1 MIDAFVITG
10 SILQARRSPK
20 NAASTDN
27 QIVADRVKS
36 VFRGLKIRLTSTR
49 RALPVHQRESPP
61 CFTYGIKSR
70 LSVKARNPN
79 PSSNSEDKVR
89 ISFGPSGENRTHGLL
104 NPIQA
109 RYQNC
114 ATPGYGLRA
123 LRLTAPLLYRTDP
136 VLSRVFLPV
145 QRAVRRTTP
154 SARSTVKE
162 TSSP

>member
-1 MIDAFVITG
+1 MRQPWIIK
-10 SILQARRSPK
+10 L
-20 NAASTDN
+20 
-27 QIVADRVKS
+27 VADRLKS
-36 VFRGLKIRLTSTR
+36 VSRALKIRLTSTR

-61 CFTYGIKSR
+61 CFTYRIKSR
-70 LSVKARNPN
+70 LSVQTRNPN
-79 PSSNSEDKVR
+79 PSPIRK
-89 ISFGPSGENRTHGLL
+89 IKFGFLSFGPSGENRTHGLL

-114 ATPGYGLRA
+114 ATPGYELRA